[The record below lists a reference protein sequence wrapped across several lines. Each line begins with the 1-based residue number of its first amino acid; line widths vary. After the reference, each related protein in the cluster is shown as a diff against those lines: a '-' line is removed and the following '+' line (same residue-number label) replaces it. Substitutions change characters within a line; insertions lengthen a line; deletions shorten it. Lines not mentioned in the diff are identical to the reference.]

1 MNKDYQDN
9 NISQTLNVIKKAI
22 EEDTNNNLDN
32 EEIIVL
38 TKKVKED
45 GTIVNI
51 ENLHD
56 QDNNDKKNIDNIIDK
71 KINEWLNKNM
81 PNAINKYFSKK

>member
-56 QDNNDKKNIDNIIDK
+56 QDNNDKK
-71 KINEWLNKNM
+71 INEWLNKNM